1 MSLGRWNTISAKQ
14 LVGFQMYDDRG
25 PIARQGTNDGLCGIY
40 CLINAVR
47 NDERLE
53 GSSGEDLLRYFL
65 EAANRLN
72 NFLPSKMSDGYEQH
86 ELVDIFNEFSR
97 CLDLR
102 WRAHLLT
109 TIKRSFLKHSALIL
123 AKRIFEEGGELVL
136 HGRDVEHWF
145 LAYTYDF
152 EKNCYLVEDSDLT
165 QEQHC
170 IAPTKLRDFGVVIL
184 PSDSALS
191 RAH

>member
-1 MSLGRWNTISAKQ
+1 M
-14 LVGFQMYDDRG
+14 FDDRG

-53 GSSGEDLLRYFL
+53 TSSGEDLLRYLL
-65 EAANRLN
+65 EASNRLN
-72 NFLPSKMSDGYEQH
+72 SFLPSKISDGYEQH
-86 ELVDIFNEFSR
+86 ELVDIFNEFAR
-97 CLDLR
+97 CLGLK

-109 TIKRSFLKHSALIL
+109 TITRAFPKLSLLIV
-123 AKRIFEEGGELVL
+123 AKRVFEEGGELVL
-136 HGRDVEHWF
+136 HGKDVEHWF

-152 EKNCYLVEDSDLT
+152 EKKCYLVEDSDLT
-165 QEQHC
+165 NEQHC
-170 IAPTKLRDFGVVIL
+170 VVPTKLRDFGVVIL

-191 RAH
+191 RAY

>member
-1 MSLGRWNTISAKQ
+1 MS
-14 LVGFQMYDDRG
+14 DDRG
-25 PIARQGTNDGLCGIY
+25 PVARQGSNDGLCGIY

-47 NDERLE
+47 NNERLE

-72 NFLPSKMSDGYEQH
+72 NFLPSKISDGYEQH

-97 CLDLR
+97 CLDLGY
-102 WRAHLLT
+102 RAHLLT
-109 TIKRSFLKHSALIL
+109 TIKRSFSRHSALVL
-123 AKRIFEEGGELVL
+123 AKRIFEEGGELIL
-136 HGRDVEHWF
+136 HGKDVEHWF

-152 EKNCYLVEDSDLT
+152 DKNCYRVEDSNLT
-165 QEQHC
+165 DEEHC
-170 IAPTKLRDFGVVIL
+170 IPPKKLRDFGVVIL
-184 PSDSALS
+184 PSESPLS